1 MYLVDPTKR
10 KATIRLEASVGPHVH
25 HRLLPNRSLGK
36 ETVWGRNLGR
46 ALDVSRGMTPSG
58 ERHAS
63 GERVYL
69 SREVRASG
77 QIHAIGTRAHVL
89 ADHGPVIVLHLDT
102 SSAEVVTCPTDHVAR
117 AVDGAARPTMPRAAT
132 PRLRPSFG

>member
-1 MYLVDPTKR
+1 
-10 KATIRLEASVGPHVH
+10 
-25 HRLLPNRSLGK
+25 
-36 ETVWGRNLGR
+36 
-46 ALDVSRGMTPSG
+46 MTPSG

-63 GERVYL
+63 GESVYL

-77 QIHAIGTRAHVL
+77 QIHAAGTRAHVL
-89 ADHGPVIVLHLDT
+89 DDHGPVIVLHLDT

-117 AVDGAARPTMPRAAT
+117 AVDGVARAIAPRVAT